1 MSTKPKPDDLADLS
15 FGECAAVA
23 RMEAKLFGT
32 SDLPTTIDRYQIQRL
47 IGGGAFGKVYQAHDP
62 TIDRAVAIKVLR
74 EANIAGAPERLLRE
88 AKVMATVSHAN
99 VAAVFDA
106 GILGTG
112 ADARVF
118 IVMELVVGDN
128 MRQWLQSAPAQD
140 RVLDVVR
147 QAGRGL
153 AAAHAAGVIHGDF
166 KPENIL
172 VGNDGRVRVVDF
184 GLAHNTATFD
194 SSSVVLSPSDSTAP
208 AMTAS
213 LLQKTGGLIGTPAY
227 MAPEQFR
234 GQAADVLSDQFGF
247 GIVLWEALLQQ
258 RPFVGATVDQLVA
271 SLAQPLVRSRTVTST
286 VATVLQRSLASEP
299 QKRFANMAELLT
311 ALDPPQ
317 RRSRRRLIA
326 ALAAIAAISASTA
339 VWQRRQHAAASDGCA
354 QTIAGLAT
362 HWNPTKRAALVA
374 AGDANIARAVKIL
387 DDYAQAWQIARLD
400 SCQATTVRREQSA
413 DLTVRRNACLADR
426 LAALGAVAAELGNA
440 TNVGKALSLAQQLP
454 ALLPC
459 DDVANLADIVPL
471 PSDAAARTEV
481 EALTEELI
489 QARTAFIRSDFK
501 GVLAVAQRVDARAAA
516 LNYVP
521 LRGQANVWISQGQ
534 TALGDAAAAAL
545 SARAAF
551 DFALAAREQ
560 RVALYAAS
568 VLAFGG
574 ATDPRQKDESLRW
587 VATAKLLLATV
598 HDLDL
603 EAKVTNA
610 EGNVYLTAG
619 DGAKARPA
627 FERTIAIFRSIDPN
641 HANLGSTLA
650 MLGVVDLEAG
660 NVASA
665 TSELAEA
672 QQRIAQGFGN
682 EHPENASALVNLAG
696 AEIAV
701 GNYDAATQH
710 IMTAL
715 AIWQQ
720 AFGAGQAY
728 DAYGYLTLATAQLAR
743 GQLAAARDSLQ
754 KAEPIALAKFGAD
767 HMLMGQVVLAQAE
780 VAARQGRGAEAVGL
794 AVRACANVRTSV
806 GPQSGN
812 VATCEATWANA
823 LRVDGKLDQAQQH
836 AELALTI
843 AEVAVGKDH
852 PQVAIPLLA
861 LAEVLLLQPLR
872 GKAAN
877 GADALLLRAEQG
889 LVKKP
894 MDASLLAHVR
904 MALARA
910 YVRAGDTANA
920 RAAAQRGLQDLNAQ
934 GDAALRQNL
943 EHVAR

>member
-15 FGECAAVA
+15 LGERAAVA
-23 RMEAKLFGT
+23 RLEAKLFGS

-47 IGGGAFGKVYQAHDP
+47 IGGGAFGKVYQAYDP

-74 EANIAGAPERLLRE
+74 EADIAGAPERLLRE

-106 GILGTG
+106 GILGAG

-128 MRQWLQSAPAQD
+128 LRQWLQSTPARD
-140 RVLDVVR
+140 RIVDVMR

-153 AAAHAAGVIHGDF
+153 AAAHGAGVIHGDF
-166 KPENIL
+166 KPENML

-194 SSSVVLSPSDSTAP
+194 SSSVASPPGDSAAP

-213 LLQKTGGLIGTPAY
+213 LLHKTGGLIGTPAY

-234 GQAADVLSDQFGF
+234 GQAADALSDQFSF
-247 GIVLWEALLQQ
+247 GVVLWEALLQQ
-258 RPFVGATVDQLVA
+258 RPFVGATVDNLVA
-271 SLAQPLVRSRTVTST
+271 AMVQPLARPRGVSAP
-286 VATVLQRSLASEP
+286 VATAMQRSLTLDS
-299 QKRFANMAELLT
+299 KHRFANMEALLT

-326 ALAAIAAISASTA
+326 AIAATATISAGTA
-339 VWQRRQHAAASDGCA
+339 VWQRRQHAVASDGCA
-354 QTIAGLAT
+354 QTVAVLAT
-362 HWNPTKRAALVA
+362 HWNAAKRAALVA
-374 AGDANIARAVKIL
+374 GGNADVARASKIL
-387 DDYAQAWQIARLD
+387 DDYAHAWQLARLD
-400 SCQATTVRREQSA
+400 SCQAASVRHEQSA
-413 DLTVRRNACLADR
+413 DLTIRRNACLTDR
-426 LAALGAVAAELGNA
+426 LAALGAVATELGNA
-440 TNVGKALSLAQQLP
+440 SNAGKALSLAQQLP
-454 ALLPC
+454 ALAPC
-459 DDVANLADIVPL
+459 DDFANLADIVPL

-481 EALTEELI
+481 EALTDELT
-489 QARTAFIRSDFK
+489 QARTAIIRSDLK
-501 GVLAVAQRVDARAAA
+501 GALAVAQRVDARAAA
-516 LNYVP
+516 LNYMP
-521 LRGQANVWISQGQ
+521 LRAHANVWISQAQ
-534 TALGDAAAAAL
+534 TALGDAAAATL

-551 DFALAAREQ
+551 DFALAARDQ

-574 ATDPRQKDESLRW
+574 ATDPRQRDESLRW
-587 VATAKLLLATV
+587 VATAKSLLATV

-603 EAKVTNA
+603 EAKVANA

-660 NVASA
+660 NVAA
-665 TSELAEA
+665 ANSELAEA
-672 QQRIAQGFGN
+672 QQRIAQSFGN

-701 GNYDAATQH
+701 GNYDAATEH
-710 IMTAL
+710 ITNAL
-715 AIWQQ
+715 AIWQT
-720 AFGAGQAY
+720 AYGAGQAY
-728 DAYGYLTLATAQLAR
+728 DAYAYLTLATAQLAR
-743 GQLAAARDSLQ
+743 GQLDAARDSLQ
-754 KAEPIALAKFGAD
+754 KAAPIAIAKFGAE
-767 HMLMGQVVLAQAE
+767 HMLTGQVMLAQAE
-780 VAARQGRGAEAVGL
+780 VAARQGRGADAVAL
-794 AVRACANVRTSV
+794 ATRACANLRTSV

-836 AELALTI
+836 AELALTA

-861 LAEVLLLQPLR
+861 LAEVLLLQRR
-872 GKAAN
+872 GDAA
-877 GADALLLRAEQG
+877 ALLLRAEQG

-894 MDASLLAHVR
+894 MDASLLANVR
-904 MALARA
+904 FALARA
-910 YVRAGDTANA
+910 YVLAGDLANA
-920 RAAAQRGLQDLNAQ
+920 RAAAQRGLHDLNAQ
-934 GDAALRQNL
+934 GDSALRQNL
-943 EHVAR
+943 ERLAR